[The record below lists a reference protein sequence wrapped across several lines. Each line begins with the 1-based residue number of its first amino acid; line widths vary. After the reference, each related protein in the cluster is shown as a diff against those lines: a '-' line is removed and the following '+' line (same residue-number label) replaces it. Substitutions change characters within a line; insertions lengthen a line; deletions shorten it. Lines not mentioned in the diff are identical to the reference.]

1 MLKFNFFLVILL
13 LLSSC
18 SSKRDILYLQ
28 NLSSTNLSDLNYEE
42 HRVRV
47 DDILKIVI
55 NSSNNELLYSLNPLG
70 LNQNIAQNKESLL
83 YNGYLVDNSG
93 YIHISQIGKVFVM
106 GLTLNDIRDKIKE
119 KLITDELILD
129 ATIDVRLL
137 NSYFTVLG
145 EVNKPGRYDFVEN
158 NINIFEAIGMAGD
171 LTISGKRDNIK
182 IIREFNGKKTS
193 FVLNLTNSDFLND
206 KNKYQVFAGDI
217 IIVSPNNARIKN
229 AGIIGNSGTLVS
241 LLSFLL
247 SSIIVINN

>member
-158 NINIFEAIGMAGD
+158 NINIFEFQCQN
-171 LTISGKRDNIK
+171 SK
-182 IIREFNGKKTS
+182 IH
-193 FVLNLTNSDFLND
+193 
-206 KNKYQVFAGDI
+206 
-217 IIVSPNNARIKN
+217 
-229 AGIIGNSGTLVS
+229 
-241 LLSFLL
+241 
-247 SSIIVINN
+247 